1 MEILFRNAQRK
12 FKIDRNGLLRLIENA
27 LAGLGPPDSE
37 ISIMLVND
45 DKIRALNKEY
55 RGKDKAT
62 DVLAF
67 PQDEEATGDKGGPL
81 LGDVV
86 VSVETARRQARE
98 HYLSDEEELLLLVV
112 HGALHLL
119 GYDHDGS
126 IKDKKKMQ
134 EATKK
139 IFTKVFPGRQP
150 SGTSEF

>member
-12 FKIDRNGLLRLIENA
+12 FKIDRHCLLRLIENA
-27 LAGLGPPDSE
+27 LGDLAPPNSE
-37 ISIMLVND
+37 ISIILVND
-45 DKIRALNKEY
+45 DKIRKLNKEY
-55 RGKDKAT
+55 RGKDKPT

-67 PQDEEATGDKGGPL
+67 PQDEEALGDKGGRL

-98 HYLSDEEELLLLVV
+98 HFLSDEEELILLVV

-119 GYDHDGS
+119 GYDHDRS

-134 EATKK
+134 KITKK
-139 IFTKVFPGRQP
+139 IFSRIFPGRQP
-150 SGTSEF
+150 SGSSEF

>member
-12 FKIDRNGLLRLIENA
+12 FKIDRQSLLRLIENA
-27 LAGLGPPDSE
+27 LGDLAPPNRE
-37 ISIMLVND
+37 ISIILVND
-45 DKIRALNKEY
+45 DKIRKLNKEY
-55 RGKDKAT
+55 RAKDKAT

-67 PQDEEATGDKGGPL
+67 PQDEEALGDKGGRL

-98 HYLSDEEELLLLVV
+98 HYLSDEEELILLVV

-119 GYDHDGS
+119 GYDHDRS

-139 IFTKVFPGRQP
+139 IFSRIFPGRQP
-150 SGTSEF
+150 SGSSEF

>member
-12 FKIDRNGLLRLIENA
+12 FKIDRQSLLRLIENA
-27 LAGLGPPDSE
+27 LGDLAPPNSE
-37 ISIMLVND
+37 ISIILVND
-45 DKIRALNKEY
+45 DKIRKLNKEY
-55 RGKDKAT
+55 RAKDTAT

-67 PQDEEATGDKGGPL
+67 PQDKEALGDKGGRL

-98 HYLSDEEELLLLVV
+98 HYLSDEEELILLVV

-119 GYDHDGS
+119 GYDHDRS

-134 EATKK
+134 KITKK
-139 IFTKVFPGRQP
+139 IFSRIFPGRQP
-150 SGTSEF
+150 SGSSEF

>member
-12 FKIDRNGLLRLIENA
+12 FKIDRPCLLRLIENA
-27 LAGLGPPDSE
+27 LGDLGPPNSE
-37 ISIMLVND
+37 ISIILVND
-45 DKIRALNKEY
+45 DKIRKLNKEY

-67 PQDEEATGDKGGPL
+67 PQDEEALGDQGGPL

-98 HYLSDEEELLLLVV
+98 HYLSDEEELILLVV

-119 GYDHDGS
+119 GYDHDRS

-134 EATKK
+134 GATKK
-139 IFTKVFPGRQP
+139 IFSRVFPGRQP
-150 SGTSEF
+150 SGSSEF